1 MKKIRK
7 DKTPISKNHRLI
19 RWIIIVLILLFS
31 VAIIGLA
38 GQKNN
43 GNNNIKEEKVIAL
56 NLNNLRQK
64 ETRIP
69 DGFDQYRPEDF
80 EDGRLVDTIKGST
93 GLLPS
98 PTSDPNAKYNQES
111 FLVNQLN
118 NQTYTYQRGDQ
129 ILDTSY
135 NGGWISTE
143 FWEWHLLLFTG
154 FDFEIKSSKITNIA
168 KFINKSLGF
177 FQNDHFIE
185 SNYQGS
191 NSINFYDNGKEK
203 WRFKDF
209 ARIDLING
217 SRNEWSPNPISGNG
231 SNRFGSPNNRGI
243 GQITWEDFYNG
254 EFRIGPAGIT
264 DRWDVFDVYVGKPAK
279 FNDYKTKSPLLAK
292 TFIDTK
298 KIPQVSAINESYE
311 NKLNQLKN
319 KYQGLNLVSDL
330 TSLKLWIP
338 YFLDPSSYD
347 KNYSVRNVNIGITD
361 YEIKFRVQDDDTN
374 SIVTTLTN
382 AMNSKFPNQI
392 NLIVDDGA
400 NVSNGGF
407 TYNDSNTLAPNGVST
422 KAKFEQQLNDIW
434 DQIKKENSQLVDK
447 EHINAHFYVDK
458 TANDKFDLY
467 LTINPKGNR
476 KSVAKLIKQNIPVT
490 YTNSELYEKWINNVS
505 ISKRVKVL
513 QGKTVKW
520 NQDQFSYSD
529 DEAYQKEAP
538 DSSKNYGGAYVFH
551 SNLTITFETLLAENE
566 ILFINNKPVDVEDRL
581 FKLRLI
587 DEIVSDPTNNSNKER
602 KNEYE
607 IKLVS
612 YNQDNGINTTV
623 KYEFSFKII
632 IESMASDFKISYF
645 AWNPDFN
652 PDQKDLI
659 TEFILDPITG
669 KPVLDE
675 NGKEIPNPK
684 YDPLIDPET
693 GVKKQLIW
701 VNKKSADFT
710 KLKFI
715 PDPKDQYGNNI
726 FDSKGI
732 IDQNKVNGF
741 IAEAFVIPKG
751 IQISDPDSQFG
762 GTGTKLNQGQV
773 DIGQKEIKTWKE
785 ATYGN
790 DTTYLSKSGI
800 YLFTDDVNNSMSTV
814 KMVGYGV
821 DAKEPQL
828 FTDIFID
835 PSEFG
840 WTDLWST
847 YQGKHLKEF
856 LKEIIKLED
865 PQIDKLEY
873 SQIMS
878 YWKEY
883 VNWVVTNEL
892 GDQDITIIKPTL
904 NEDKIKAYAKSVNRH
919 EFNPDEKELANWLGE
934 FDHKDKVNFEA
945 TVLNKNTIQVS
956 FSLGI
961 VAFGKFKIDPPNLK
975 VNVKFKDT
983 IDDCDKTKLE
993 LDIDN
998 NYIESTIKTINEMD
1012 FNGETG
1018 LKITDIFEPEKV
1030 FRKNADKITFNA
1042 NLINNKTKIEF
1053 NFFPKEPD
1061 KYCLDPI
1068 DQSRV
1073 FDNNL
1078 LDASKYLDMFFSFK
1092 EKEFN
1097 LKGFKLTIDE
1107 IKSAITKFAISKVP
1121 GKFVF
1126 GQDWTIK
1133 FPSDQEL
1140 EKLTNMSSETDVQA
1154 PFVWV
1159 KLHRLETAQP
1169 NYQGEKLLQV
1179 WNKGNLDK
1187 NITDLSQLKLKS
1199 LTYKLNYASELESS
1213 IIKDVNAQLAEFNLE
1228 LGLSVEIKDLSSIA
1242 ESFFIKK
1249 GTKTLNLKI
1258 EPIYNYLNNFATI
1271 SVTNTTEQ
1279 ANHFDLSKIYFPD
1292 LNIQLTSKESINK
1305 AIQEHLKT
1313 YLWSKYG
1320 FTKEEI
1326 NVYHLIDSNKI
1337 DLDDHNFLRSLVT
1350 KNPPEWTISKLIK
1363 IDSSGK
1369 TENVYGEKEFNIINH
1384 SGEENYDPDQD
1395 GGWIPPNDINK
1406 PGISFNS
1413 NAVLGGVFGSIGL
1426 IIMAVVAVFGFKFYF
1441 NNSSKKIR

>member
-1 MKKIRK
+1 MWKNKNKIQKEKEPLNKK
-7 DKTPISKNHRLI
+7 TRLF
-19 RWIIIVLILLFS
+19 RWIAIVLILLIT
-31 VAIIGLA
+31 VGIIGLI
-38 GQKNN
+38 GQ
-43 GNNNIKEEKVIAL
+43 NNNLVGKTQNDQQISL
-56 NLNNLRQK
+56 NLDKLRQK

-69 DGFDQYRPEDF
+69 DGYDQYRPEDF
-80 EDGRLVDTIKGST
+80 ENGRLVDTIKGST

-98 PTSDPNAKYNQES
+98 WTSDPSSKYNQGS
-111 FLVNQLN
+111 FLFNQLN
-118 NQTYTYQRGDQ
+118 NQTYAYQNTNQ
-129 ILDTSY
+129 VLEIAY
-135 NGGWISTE
+135 NPSVLPK
-143 FWEWHLLLFTG
+143 WERILFTG
-154 FDFEIKSSKITNIA
+154 FQVVIKTPKKDKFSKFLNE
-168 KFINKSLGF
+168 SLGYY
-177 FQNDHFIE
+177 QNDNFKE
-185 SNYQGS
+185 DNYEIS
-191 NSINFYDNGKEK
+191 SDRYFYDEWKEG
-203 WRFKDF
+203 WRLKDF
-209 ARIDLING
+209 TRIDLING
-217 SRNEWSPNPISGNG
+217 YRNEWSPNPSGSGNG
-231 SNRFGSPNNRGI
+231 INRFGSPDNSGI
-243 GQITWEDFYNG
+243 LSIPWEDFYNG
-254 EFRIGPAGIT
+254 QFRIGPAGIT
-264 DRWDVFDVYVGKPAK
+264 DKWNSFDLDNSNVKIK
-279 FNDYKTKSPLLAK
+279 DQWTKSPMWTK
-292 TFIDTK
+292 TLVDTK
-298 KIPQVSAINESYE
+298 KIPQVSTINNAYQ
-311 NKLNQLKN
+311 NKLNELKN
-319 KYQGLNLVSDL
+319 KFQGLNLVNNL
-330 TSLKLWIP
+330 TSLKLWMP
-338 YFLDPSSYD
+338 YFLDPFGHR
-347 KNYSVRNVNIGITD
+347 KNYVVRNVNIGITD
-361 YEIKFRVQDDDTN
+361 YEIQFRVQDDDTN
-374 SIVTTLTN
+374 SIVSTLTN

-392 NLIVDDGA
+392 NLVVDDGA
-400 NVSNGGF
+400 NINNGGF
-407 TYNDSNTLAPNGVST
+407 TYNNPNTLAPNGIST
-422 KAKFEQQLNDIW
+422 KTRFEQQLNDIW
-434 DQIKKENSQLVDK
+434 DQIKKENAQLINK
-447 EHINAHFYVDK
+447 PHINAHFYVDK

-476 KSVAKLIKQNIPVT
+476 KSVAKLIKQNIPVS
-490 YTNSELYEKWINNVS
+490 YTNSELYEKWVNNVS
-505 ISKRVKVL
+505 MSKRVKVL

-529 DEAYQKEAP
+529 DEAYEKEAP
-538 DSSKNYGGAYVFH
+538 DPSKNYGGAYVFH

-566 ILFINNKPVDVEDRL
+566 ILFINNKPVDVEDRF

-587 DEIVSDPTNNSNKER
+587 DEIVSDPNNGNNKER

-623 KYEFSFKII
+623 KSEFSFKII
-632 IESMASDFKISYF
+632 IESMVSDFKISYF

-669 KPVLDE
+669 KPILDE

-828 FTDIFID
+828 FTDIFMD

-865 PQIDKLEY
+865 PQIDKLKYPE
-873 SQIMS
+873 IIS

-883 VNWVVTNEL
+883 VTWVVTNEL
-892 GDQDITIIKPTL
+892 GSDEIIIIKPTL

-945 TVLNKNTIQVS
+945 TVLNKNTIQVN

-998 NYIESTIKTINEMD
+998 SYIESTIKTINEMD

-1018 LKITDIFEPEKV
+1018 LKITDIFEPDKV

-1042 NLINNKTKIEF
+1042 ILINNKSKIEF

-1097 LKGFKLTIDE
+1097 LKGFKITIDE
-1107 IKSAITKFAISKVP
+1107 IKSAITKFAISKVS

-1140 EKLTNMSSETDVQA
+1140 EKLTNMSSETDIQA

-1199 LTYKLNYASELESS
+1199 LTYKLNYANELESS
-1213 IIKDVNAQLAEFNLE
+1213 IIKDVNTQLAEFNLE

-1249 GTKTLNLKI
+1249 GTKTINLKI

-1279 ANHFDLSKIYFPD
+1279 AIHFDLSKIYFPD
-1292 LNIQLTSKESINK
+1292 LDIQLTSKESINK

-1337 DLDDHNFLRSLVT
+1337 DLDDHNFLRSLVA

-1395 GGWIPPNDINK
+1395 GGWIPPNKNQSTTQNNT
-1406 PGISFNS
+1406 GV
-1413 NAVLGGVFGSIGL
+1413 VLGGVFGSLGL
-1426 IIMAVVAVFGFKFYF
+1426 ITIFVLAIFGSKFYF
-1441 NNSSKKIR
+1441 NNSSKKIK

>member
-7 DKTPISKNHRLI
+7 DKAPISKNHRLI

-69 DGFDQYRPEDF
+69 DGFDQYKPEDF
-80 EDGRLVDTIKGST
+80 ENSRLVDTIKGST
-93 GLLPS
+93 GLLPKPS
-98 PTSDPNAKYNQES
+98 SSSSDNY
-111 FLVNQLN
+111 N
-118 NQTYTYQRGDQ
+118 NQNYLNEQMSKTLQYQTMNQGFSS
-129 ILDTSY
+129 SY
-135 NGGWISTE
+135 NSGWFNEVWRWEKILYGG
-143 FWEWHLLLFTG
+143 
-154 FDFEIKSSKITNIA
+154 FEIELSNSNGNSTA
-168 KFINKSLGF
+168 QFLNKNLGF
-177 FQNDHFIE
+177 EQDDSFMETNYSTAKDKSYYDHRKKNKI
-185 SNYQGS
+185 
-191 NSINFYDNGKEK
+191 
-203 WRFKDF
+203 RFKDF
-209 ARIDLING
+209 TRVDLIDG
-217 SRNEWSPNPISGNG
+217 SRNEFSPSTSTGD
-231 SNRFGSPNNRGI
+231 NRFGSRDNKGVGKI
-243 GQITWEDFYNG
+243 KWSDFYDSK
-254 EFRIGPAGIT
+254 FRIGPSGIT
-264 DRWDVFDVYVGKPAK
+264 EGWASFVLGDDFADFSDWGSSPMMAKKFVDV
-279 FNDYKTKSPLLAK
+279 KS
-292 TFIDTK
+292 
-298 KIPQVSAINESYE
+298 IPQSVQINDEYQK
-311 NKLNQLKN
+311 KLNELQN
-319 KYQGLNLVSDL
+319 KYQGLNVVGNL

-338 YFLDPSSYD
+338 FYMDGSSYE
-347 KNYSVRNVNIGITD
+347 KTFAVKSVNIGITD
-361 YEIKFRVQDDDTN
+361 YQIEFSVQDDDTN
-374 SIVTTLTN
+374 AVVTKLTN
-382 AMNSKFPNQI
+382 AMNDKFPSAI
-392 NLIVDDGA
+392 NLQVDDGA
-400 NVSNGGF
+400 NVNNGGF
-407 TYNDSNTLAPNGVST
+407 TYNDKSTLAPGGTST
-422 KAKFEQQLNDIW
+422 KDKFEQQLNAIW
-434 DQIKKENSQLVDK
+434 EEIKKENLEVNK
-447 EHINAHFYVDK
+447 AHINAYFYVDK
-458 TANDKFDLY
+458 TANNKFDLY

-476 KSVAKLIKQNIPVT
+476 KSVAKLIKQNIPVS
-490 YTNSELYEKWINNVS
+490 YTNSELYYQWINNLS
-505 ISKRVKVL
+505 ITKRVKVL
-513 QGKTVKW
+513 AGKTVKW
-520 NQDQFSYSD
+520 DNNQFSYTN
-529 DEAYQKEAP
+529 DEAFQKESP
-538 DSSKNYGGAYVFH
+538 DSQKKFGGTYVFH
-551 SNLTITFETLLAENE
+551 SNLTITFETLAAENE
-566 ILFINNKPVDVEDRL
+566 ILFVNGQPVDVEDRF

-587 DEIVSDPTNNSNKER
+587 DEIVSDPNNPKNQER

-607 IKLVS
+607 IKIVS
-612 YNQDNGINTTV
+612 YDQQNGVNTTV
-623 KYEFSFKII
+623 KFEFSFKII
-632 IESMASDFKISYF
+632 IESMVNDFKISYF

-701 VNKKSADFT
+701 VNKKSADFN

-892 GDQDITIIKPTL
+892 GDQEITTIKPTL
-904 NEDKIKAYAKSVNRH
+904 NEDKIKAYAKSINRH
-919 EFNPDEKELANWLGE
+919 EFNPDEKELSNWLGE

-961 VAFGKFKIDPPNLK
+961 VGFGKFEIDPPNLK

-998 NYIESTIKTINEMD
+998 SYIESTIKTINEMD

-1018 LKITDIFEPEKV
+1018 LKITDIFEPDKV

-1042 NLINNKTKIEF
+1042 ILISNKTKIEF
-1053 NFFPKEPD
+1053 NFFPKEPN

-1078 LDASKYLDMFFSFK
+1078 LDAGKYLDMFFSFK

-1107 IKSAITKFAISKVP
+1107 IKTAITKFAINKVS

-1154 PFVWV
+1154 PFVWI
-1159 KLHRLETAQP
+1159 KLHRLETARP

-1213 IIKDVNAQLAEFNLE
+1213 IIRDVNNQLAEFNLE

-1292 LNIQLTSKESINK
+1292 LDIQLTSKESINK

-1337 DLDDHNFLRSLVT
+1337 DLDDHNFLRSLVA

-1426 IIMAVVAVFGFKFYF
+1426 IIMVVVAVFGFKFYF